1 MRDVME
7 VTAWLEAFEKT
18 APDEKPAA
26 WAGLIAGLVLAVGA
40 GAGIYLYLGDYSAL
54 GDKAVA
60 QIEAARN
67 ANVAQK
73 SFDDSI
79 AVLERA
85 VAGNKDRDNLEAWSI
100 LAENY
105 YNTEDAGCQCAA
117 GKALG

>member
-7 VTAWLEAFEKT
+7 VTARLEAFEKT

-67 ANVAQK
+67 ANVTQK

-105 YNTEDAGCQCAA
+105 YSTEDAGCQCAA